1 MNELESLYIKLK
13 KSENELCERTCEVGD
28 WAAKHIVDLTE
39 QRDKLLAAL
48 TEIAELD
55 ILKYHHA
62 YAIAKGAIEELT
74 KARG

>member
-1 MNELESLYIKLK
+1 MSDRDCEHGQLARSCSICDLERELK
-13 KSENELCERTCEVGD
+13 TV
-28 WAAKHIVDLTE
+28 TE

-62 YAIAKGAIEELT
+62 YAIAKGAIAKVRHEQ
-74 KARG
+74 APVSQS